1 MKRILLSVFLFLS
14 ANVLLAQSG
23 DISGKIK
30 DEKGEGIPFAT
41 VAVVQNGKI
50 VKSVPTDF
58 DGNYTL
64 KPLTPGKY
72 DVKYSYIGY
81 QPILRTGVVVS
92 AEKST
97 YLDVQLKPSDD
108 VLAEVQVIEYKVP
121 LIDAGKTT
129 SGNTITQE
137 DIAKLPTRD
146 IQSIAATTS
155 GAYQADE
162 GSGINIKGG
171 RTDGTAIYID
181 GIRVRGNVSVP
192 ASAISSLTV
201 ITGGVPARYGDQ
213 TGGAI
218 SVTTRGPSSQ
228 FNGGIELV
236 SSEFMDAY
244 GYNLV
249 SGNLTGPI
257 YTNKKTNRTIA
268 GFFISGE
275 FERYRDNDPSAV
287 GSWKVNEDKY
297 KQLQQT
303 PLIKNPVQEGY
314 SYASET
320 LTKDD
325 LVLIKSRRNVA
336 NNQYRAIGKLDLKPS
351 EAINI
356 TIGGNYNY
364 EKYHDYI
371 DRYALLNPENNP
383 LYVNQTYRGFIRFTH
398 NISASGSKDEDK
410 TEKKS
415 SPIQNA
421 YYTLQF
427 DYEKYKT
434 SYGDDT
440 HFENYFDYG
449 YIGKFDKLTNPTYNF
464 VKGQERLVIGDNNDT
479 AYLTG
484 WQQTGNKDSFIT
496 FTAGD
501 VNPLAASYTSTY
513 FDLVN
518 GLDAKDLY
526 DNLNSIQSNKANV
539 NGLGN
544 RNLMSTY
551 SIWFNSGRQFNGS
564 GKINNDQYTI
574 KLDGAFD
581 ILKPGSESR
590 NKHSIEFGFQFEQRQ
605 ERLYGIL
612 PIGLWD
618 LMRRLTNSHISEDA
632 INTNPFLLINGQ
644 NYLYNDPNRPAFG
657 FNDTIQ
663 LNKVSVTKEQ
673 SNFDKNLRT
682 KLGLD
687 PNGIEDINIDAL
699 APNTFDLNMFSA
711 DELLNPNTGPYV
723 NYYGYNYL
731 GQKLNG
737 KTSFNDFFTKKD
749 ENGVLKREIGAFQ
762 PIYIAGYIQD
772 KFQFK
777 DLTFNIGVRVDRY
790 DANQKVMR
798 DPYSLFQIQT
808 VEEFAANPN
817 YSYYTKPGS
826 IGDNYKVYVDDNT
839 SNTPTVIGYRNGD
852 VWYNAAGDQL
862 SSGAQ
867 VANASSNGKI
877 TPMFTDPNVAIAKE
891 GALIR
896 DPDKFNP
903 DGSFV
908 DYKPQVNIMPR
919 LQFSFSLTDKAL
931 FYAHYDVLTQR
942 PQSGISNG
950 AVTETRNFS
959 DPYQFLW
966 WDNISSGTLMNN
978 PNLKPEKTI
987 DFELGFRQKVSNTSA
1002 ISIQAFYRESK
1013 DMVQVVRKAY
1023 TYPGVSQAYLT
1034 LGNVDF
1040 GTTKGFNIDYDLRR
1054 TGHLQMKLNYTLQF
1068 AEGTGSD
1075 NQTQLNIVSQDNSA
1089 NLRTISPLS
1098 YDARH
1103 TFNATIDWRYGQGSD
1118 YNGPY
1123 IGKQQIFS
1131 NSGINFVFTARSGTP
1146 YTKQQNATA
1155 EALSGF
1161 PNRPVTLGA
1170 VNGARMPWVFR
1181 LNTKINKDFNVKV
1194 GKKKEGKDQREMNFS
1209 VYLLIQNIFNAKN
1222 PVKVYRY
1229 TGNPSDDGYL
1239 GSANGKLDVSNR
1251 AYPESYK
1258 DLYRAYVNFPDNYSK
1273 PRNIRLGLVVGF

>member
-1 MKRILLSVFLFLS
+1 MKRLLLSVFLFFS
-14 ANVLLAQSG
+14 VNVILAQSG

-41 VAVVQNGKI
+41 VAVVQNGAV
-50 VKSVPTDF
+50 VKGVQTDF

-64 KPLTPGKY
+64 KPLNPGKY
-72 DVKYSYIGY
+72 DVKYSYVGY
-81 QPILRTGVVVS
+81 QPILRTGIVVS

-129 SGNTITQE
+129 SGNTVTQE

-171 RTDGTAIYID
+171 RTDATAIYID

-201 ITGGVPARYGDQ
+201 ITGGVPAKYGDQ

-218 SVTTRGPSSQ
+218 SVTTRGPSNQ
-228 FNGGIELV
+228 FNGGLELV

-249 SGNLTGPI
+249 SANLTGPI

-268 GFFISGE
+268 GFFLSGE
-275 FERYRDNDPSAV
+275 FERYRDNDPSAI
-287 GSWKVNEDKY
+287 GSWKVKDDKY
-297 KQLQQT
+297 QQIQQT

-314 SYASET
+314 LYASEA
-320 LTKDD
+320 LTRDD
-325 LVLIKSRRNVA
+325 LVLIKSRQNVA
-336 NNQYRAIGKLDLKPS
+336 NDQYRAIGKLDLKPS
-351 EAINI
+351 DAINI

-364 EKYHDYI
+364 EKYHSWI
-371 DRYALLNPENNP
+371 DRYALLNYENNP
-383 LYVNQTYRGFIRFTH
+383 LFENQTYRGFVRFTH
-398 NISASGSKDEDK
+398 NIGQGGKDDENK

-415 SPIQNA
+415 SAFQNA

-427 DYEKYKT
+427 DYEKYRT
-434 SYGDDT
+434 RYGDDT

-449 YIGKFDKLTNPTYNF
+449 YIGNFDIIRKPTYEFTSSRAVVDAN
-464 VKGQERLVIGDNNDT
+464 GISRT
-479 AYLTG
+479 LTG
-484 WQQTGNKDSFIT
+484 WQQTGDRSDSIY
-496 FTAGD
+496 FTPSD
-501 VNPLAASYTSTY
+501 VNELGARYTSTY
-513 FDLVN
+513 FDLT
-518 GLDAKDLY
+518 KDFAPAGLY
-526 DNLNSIQSNKANV
+526 DNLNNIQSNRGIIN
-539 NGLGN
+539 GN
-544 RNLMSTY
+544 RSQLAH
-551 SIWFNSGRQFNGS
+551 SIWFNSGRQYNGA
-564 GKINNDQYTI
+564 GRVDNDQYTM

-605 ERLYGIL
+605 ERIYSINPLE
-612 PIGLWD
+612 LWT
-618 LMRRLTNSHISEDA
+618 LMRQLTNSHIKEFDVT
-632 INTNPFLLINGQ
+632 NTNPLVKINGQ
-644 NYLYNDPNRPAFG
+644 VYEYNDPNRPAFG
-657 FNDTIQ
+657 FNDTILAPRIAKLDDQ
-663 LNKVSVTKEQ
+663 AF
-673 SNFDKNLRT
+673 FDRNLRT

-687 PNGIEDINIDAL
+687 PNGNDYINTDAL
-699 APNTFDLNMFSA
+699 DPSTFSLSMFAP
-711 DELLNPNTGPYV
+711 DELLSPGFGGPYV
-723 NYYGYNYL
+723 NYYGYDYL
-731 GQKLNG
+731 GNKLNG

-749 ENGVLKREIGAFQ
+749 ANGNMKREIGAFT

-777 DLTFNIGVRVDRY
+777 DLTFNVGVRVDRY

-798 DPYSLFQIQT
+798 DPYSLFQIQSA
-808 VEEFAANPN
+808 EEFATNH
-817 YSYYTKPGS
+817 SYYTKPANVTN
-826 IGDNYKVYVDDNT
+826 DFKVYVDDNT
-839 SNTPTVIGYRNGD
+839 SNTPNVVGYRNGD
-852 VWYNAAGDQL
+852 NWYNALGNQL
-862 SSGAQ
+862 ASGAE
-867 VANASSNGKI
+867 VARASATGKI
-877 TPMFTDPNVAIAKE
+877 TPMFTDPNVVAAGE

-896 DPDKFNP
+896 DPEKFNP

-908 DYKPQVNIMPR
+908 DYKPQINIMPR

-942 PQSGISNG
+942 PQSGIGNG
-950 AVTETRNFS
+950 AVTEPRNFS

-966 WDNISSGTLMNN
+966 WDILSNGQLMNN

-1002 ISIQAFYRESK
+1002 ISIQAFYREFK
-1013 DMVQVVRKAY
+1013 DQVQVMRRAY
-1023 TYPGVSQAYLT
+1023 TYPGVSQAYIT

-1054 TGHLQMKLNYTLQF
+1054 TGNLQMKLNYTLQF
-1068 AEGTGSD
+1068 AEGTGSS
-1075 NQTQLNIVSQDNSA
+1075 NQTQLSVVSQDGSSNF
-1089 NLRTISPLS
+1089 RTISPLS

-1103 TFNATIDWRYGQGSD
+1103 TFNATVDWRYGQGSD

-1131 NSGINFVFTARSGTP
+1131 NAGINFVFTARSGTP
-1146 YTKQQNATA
+1146 YTKQETATPT
-1155 EALSGF
+1155 ALSGV
-1161 PNRPVTLGA
+1161 PNRPITLGS
-1170 VNGARMPWVFR
+1170 VNGARLPWIFR

-1194 GKKKEGKDQREMNFS
+1194 GKKKDGKEQREMNFS
-1209 VYLLIQNIFNAKN
+1209 VYLLIQNILNAKN
-1222 PVKVYRY
+1222 PVSVYRY

-1239 GSANGKLDVSNR
+1239 GSASGKLDISNR
-1251 AYPESYK
+1251 AYPDSYK
-1258 DLYRAYVNFPDNYSK
+1258 DLYRAYVNLPDNYSK
-1273 PRNIRLGLVVGF
+1273 PRNIRLGVVVGF

>member
-14 ANVLLAQSG
+14 ANILLAQSG

-41 VAVVQNGKI
+41 VAVVQNGTV
-50 VKSVPTDF
+50 VKGVQTDF

-64 KPLTPGKY
+64 KPLNPGKY
-72 DVKYSYIGY
+72 DIKFSYVGY

-129 SGNTITQE
+129 SGNTVTQE

-201 ITGGVPARYGDQ
+201 ITGGVPAKYGDQ

-218 SVTTRGPSSQ
+218 SVTTRGPSNQ
-228 FNGGIELV
+228 FNGGLELV

-249 SGNLTGPI
+249 SANLTGPI

-268 GFFISGE
+268 GFFLSGE

-287 GSWKVNEDKY
+287 GSWKVNDEKY
-297 KQLQQT
+297 KEIQQT

-314 SYASET
+314 LYASEA

-325 LVLIKSRRNVA
+325 LVLIKTRQNVA

-351 EAINI
+351 DAINI

-364 EKYHDYI
+364 EKYHDWV
-371 DRYALLNPENNP
+371 DRYALLNYENNP
-383 LYVNQTYRGFIRFTH
+383 LYQNQTYRGFIRFTH
-398 NISASGSKDEDK
+398 NISQSSAKDEDK

-415 SPIQNA
+415 SAFQNA

-427 DYEKYKT
+427 DYEKYIT
-434 SYGDDT
+434 RYGDDT

-449 YIGKFDKLTNPTYNF
+449 YIGKFDKLRNSTYSF
-464 VKGQERLVIGDNNDT
+464 VKDQQRMVIGNNNDT
-479 AYLTG
+479 FFLTG
-484 WQQTGNKDSFIT
+484 WQQTGVRDSMIV
-496 FTAGD
+496 FTPSD
-501 VNPLAASYTSTY
+501 VNELGARYTSTY
-513 FDLVN
+513 FDLID
-518 GLDAKDLY
+518 GLDPKNLY
-526 DNLNSIQSNKANV
+526 DNLNSIQSNRGIIN
-539 NGLGN
+539 GN
-544 RNLMSTY
+544 RSQLAH
-551 SIWFNSGRQFNGS
+551 SIWFNSGRQFNGA
-564 GKINNDQYTI
+564 GRVNNDQYTI

-581 ILKPGSESR
+581 ILKPGSETR

-605 ERLYGIL
+605 ERIYGINPL
-612 PIGLWD
+612 ELWT
-618 LMRRLTNSHISEDA
+618 LMRQLTNSHITEDA
-632 INTNPFLLINGQ
+632 TNTNPLVLINGQ
-644 NYLYNDPNRPAFG
+644 SYYYNDPNRPAFG
-657 FNDTIQ
+657 FNDTILLQ
-663 LNKVSVTKEQ
+663 NVSSTAEQ
-673 SNFDKNLRT
+673 SFFDRNLRT

-687 PNGIEDINIDAL
+687 PNGTDEINTDAL
-699 APNTFDLNMFSA
+699 DPSTYSLNMFAA
-711 DELLNPNTGPYV
+711 DELLSPNLGGAYT
-723 NYYGYNYL
+723 NYYGYDYL
-731 GQKLNG
+731 GNKLSG

-749 ENGVLKREIGAFQ
+749 ANGNMKRDIAAFQ

-777 DLTFNIGVRVDRY
+777 DLTFNVGLRVDRY

-808 VEEFAANPN
+808 VEEFSSKFAS
-817 YSYYTKPGS
+817 YSKPGS
-826 IGDNYKVYVDDNT
+826 VGNDYKVYVDDNT
-839 SNTPTVIGYRNGD
+839 SNTPTVVGYRNGD
-852 VWYNAAGDQL
+852 IWYNANGDQL
-862 SSGAQ
+862 ATGAQ
-867 VANASSNGKI
+867 VANSSSNGKI

-950 AVTETRNFS
+950 AVTESRNFS

-966 WDNISSGTLMNN
+966 WDNISNSLLMNN

-1002 ISIQAFYRESK
+1002 ISIQAFYREFK
-1013 DMVQVVRKAY
+1013 DMVQVVRKSY

-1075 NQTQLNIVSQDNSA
+1075 NQTQLSIVSQDNA
-1089 NLRTISPLS
+1089 TNFRTISPLS

-1131 NSGINFVFTARSGTP
+1131 NAGINFVFTARSGTP
-1146 YTKQQNATA
+1146 YTKQQNATPT
-1155 EALSGF
+1155 ALSGV

-1170 VNGARMPWVFR
+1170 VNGARLPWIFR

-1239 GSANGKLDVSNR
+1239 GSASGKLDISNR

-1273 PRNIRLGLVVGF
+1273 PRNIRLGLIVGF